1 MSNLAIIMRQVRRSS
16 RQAVLFV
23 LCVALSLTALTAF
36 SGFALSVGRSLR
48 QDARKLHGADIIIKS
63 YDPISAPVEHV
74 LEHLSDSKQVQRVNI
89 HEFFSMVRAEHET
102 ASLLAGLKVVEPGY
116 PLYGEITLASGR
128 PFDHVLAPGKCIVEQ
143 SLLDRL
149 GLSKGD
155 LLRVGYTTLTI
166 ADIVTAE
173 PDRPVNYFSFGPRVF
188 ADARDLPAMGLVA
201 EGSRIRRM
209 ILVKVQDPD
218 RVDTVAEQLKRAA
231 LPDQEQVDTYLTAGS
246 RVSRFLNNFFFFLNL
261 VGLFILLL
269 AGLGIQGT
277 LGAMLK
283 EKQPTIAIMK
293 TLGATNVYMFRHFA
307 GIIALLGVAGIG
319 LGVFS
324 GVFLQKLLASVLAPY
339 LPADLTQT
347 ISWVGVLEGVALGVG
362 VVTLFS
368 FLPLYRISEMRPMMI
383 FRRQSGTM
391 AAKLPWYLSSG
402 LMLIF
407 FLALVLWHMQDIRV
421 GFQFT
426 GGMIALI
433 LAAALPAQLM
443 LVAIKRRRFRGL
455 VLRQAARGLFRQG
468 NATRSIMI
476 TLTASLA
483 VIFANYLIEKNL
495 NATFV
500 QTYPENAPNT
510 FFVDIQPG
518 QSEEFK
524 RTVGDS
530 VELYP
535 IVRARVT
542 AVNGN
547 AIDRQTERQ
556 KRRDNL
562 SRVFNLTYRQHLL
575 EDETIVQGNNLFRPD
590 WPDQQVSVLDT
601 VVAMHPMAI
610 GDTIN
615 FKIQGV
621 PLKARISSI
630 RTRTQASFSP
640 FFYFVFPESVL
651 KDAPQTLFAA
661 LKVPQKQ
668 LGALQGRIV
677 ARFPNISVIDM
688 TQTIAVFARL
698 MNRLSDIIQSF
709 SLFSMAAGLLI
720 LISAIYATRA
730 ERIVESVYYKILG
743 AGNGFVLR
751 VFALENLLIGSLS
764 AILGLILAQAG
775 AFWVCKVKLDI
786 GYHPF
791 LLSSGFMIG
800 AAVLL
805 VMAVGLTAS
814 RSIMEKR
821 PAVYLR
827 EQTDG

>member
-1 MSNLAIIMRQVRRSS
+1 MSHLAFILRQVRRSS

-23 LCVALSLTALTAF
+23 LCVALSLAALTAF
-36 SGFALSVGRSLR
+36 SGFALSVDRSLR
-48 QDARKLHGADIIIKS
+48 QDARKLHGADIIIRS
-63 YDPISAPVEHV
+63 YDPLSVSLEQS
-74 LEHLSDSKQVQRVNI
+74 LEHLAESKQVQRVNI

-116 PLYGEITLASGR
+116 PLYGEVALASGR
-128 PFDHVLAPGKCIVEQ
+128 SFGQVLTSGNCIVEQ

-149 GLSKGD
+149 GLHKGD
-155 LLRVGYTTLTI
+155 LLKVGYTTLTI

-173 PDRPVNYFSFGPRVF
+173 PDRPINYFSFGPRVF

-201 EGSRIRRM
+201 EGSRIRRV
-209 ILVKVQDPD
+209 ILIKVRDPD
-218 RVDTVAEQLKRAA
+218 RVDTVAEQLKRDA

-246 RVSRFLNNFFFFLNL
+246 RVSRFLNNFFFFLKL

-283 EKQPTIAIMK
+283 EKQATIAIMK
-293 TLGATNVYMFRHFA
+293 TVGATNAYMLRHFA
-307 GIIALLGVAGIG
+307 GIIALLGIAGIG
-319 LGVFS
+319 LGILS
-324 GVFLQKLLASVLAPY
+324 GVLLQKLLGSTLAPY
-339 LPADLTQT
+339 LPAGLTQT
-347 ISWVGVLEGVALGVG
+347 ISWVGVLEGLALGVG
-362 VVTLFS
+362 VVILFS

-383 FRRQSGTM
+383 FRRQSGTTVG
-391 AAKLPWYLSSG
+391 KLTQYLSTG
-402 LMLIF
+402 LMLLF
-407 FLALVLWHMQDIRV
+407 FLALVLWHMQDMRV
-421 GFQFT
+421 GFQFA
-426 GGMIALI
+426 GGMVILI
-433 LAAALPAQLM
+433 LSAALPAQLM
-443 LVAIKRRRFRGL
+443 LAAIKRRSFRGL
-455 VLRQAARGLFRQG
+455 ALRQAARGLFRRG

-476 TLTASLA
+476 TLTASLT

-495 NATFV
+495 DATFV
-500 QTYPENAPNT
+500 QSYPKDAPNA

-518 QSEEFK
+518 QSDAFIQAIGGPV
-524 RTVGDS
+524 T
-530 VELYP
+530 LFP
-535 IVRARVT
+535 IVRARIT
-542 AVNGN
+542 TVNGQ
-547 AIDRQTERQ
+547 AIDRQKERQ

-575 EDETIVQGNNLFRPD
+575 EDETILQGKNLFRSD

-610 GDTIN
+610 GDTIS

-621 PLKARISSI
+621 PLKARVSSI
-630 RTRTQASFSP
+630 RTRTQSSFSP
-640 FFYFVFPESVL
+640 FFYFVFPEAVL

-661 LKVPQKQ
+661 LKVPQQQ

-677 ARFPNISVIDM
+677 AHFPNISVIDM
-688 TQTIAVFARL
+688 TQSIAVFARL
-698 MNRLSDIIQSF
+698 MNQLSVIIQSF
-709 SLFSMAAGLLI
+709 SLFSIAAGLLI

-743 AGNGFVLR
+743 AGNRFVLR
-751 VFALENLLIGSLS
+751 VFALENALIGLLS
-764 AILGLILAQAG
+764 AILGLILAQTG
-775 AFWVCKVKLDI
+775 AFWVCSVKLDI

-791 LLSSGFMIG
+791 LLSSILMIA

-805 VMAVGLTAS
+805 VMVVGLTAC
-814 RSIMEKR
+814 RSIMGKR
-821 PAVYLR
+821 PVAYLR